1 MTMSFGSKLQL
12 QPGSWLE
19 LLYDVIIGIVTGAYH
34 SLYLSSRTA
43 YFAAV
48 EPVLRRLLRILG
60 RVEGEGSCSSDSQEG
75 KKDKG
80 ELKVVAVGY
89 GRTGTVSS
97 TSTETDHSFSA
108 SQPAQHDAMVEK
120 EGGGL
125 LLPVHYCCLIFSSC
139 LRGAPA
145 AP

>member
-19 LLYDVIIGIVTGAYH
+19 LLYDVFIGIVTGAYH

-60 RVEGEGSCSSDSQEG
+60 RFEGEGSCSSDSQEG
-75 KKDKG
+75 KKDRG

-97 TSTETDHSFSA
+97 TTTETDHSFSA
-108 SQPAQHDAMVEK
+108 SQPAQITPWSRK
-120 EGGGL
+120 REGG
-125 LLPVHYCCLIFSSC
+125 CCCPSTTVV
-139 LRGAPA
+139 
-145 AP
+145 